1 MSGAPQP
8 INFGG
13 VGDIDMYPA
22 ETNDA
27 VCGIADAGKIIGDA
41 WAAAGPALA
50 TDEGKVG
57 GGVDDLSAAFRAN
70 YNAMKPQLEQ
80 IATEAPANFE
90 AMGANGNKIVI
101 EYMQLTQ
108 QQVDRL
114 RRIQ

>member
-1 MSGAPQP
+1 MSEAPQP

-22 ETNDA
+22 ETNNA
-27 VCGIADAGKIIGDA
+27 VIGIAEAGKIIADA

-50 TDEGKVG
+50 ADEAKVG
-57 GGVDDLSAAFRAN
+57 TGLDDLSAVFRAN
-70 YNAMKPQLEQ
+70 YNATKPQLEQ

-90 AMGANGNKIVI
+90 AMGANGNKIVL

-108 QQVDRL
+108 QQVERL
-114 RRIQ
+114 RRLQ